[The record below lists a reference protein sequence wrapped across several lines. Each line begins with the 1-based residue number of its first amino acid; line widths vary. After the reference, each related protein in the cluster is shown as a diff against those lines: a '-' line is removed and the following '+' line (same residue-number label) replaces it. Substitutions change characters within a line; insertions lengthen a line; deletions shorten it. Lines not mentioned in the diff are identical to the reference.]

1 MTGCR
6 GVAEVMA
13 VVGATSMATARQ
25 RRIELMIQPIRA
37 ILFDFNG
44 VVASRDVAG
53 AVDAAHS
60 VLHFFTV
67 PPEAVLT
74 RLLPAYPLSPAVD
87 LGQATNVDRWEALRR
102 EVWRGPRHVWEEW
115 WRAFD
120 ASYRMPDGM
129 ADLLRQLRGDYRLG
143 LRTDNDAGFRARLEG
158 WPDIA
163 THFDVVVISAEEGIK
178 KPSPHIF
185 ERAVGRLG
193 STYGTTAFL
202 DDYVPNIVA
211 AQTLGLRAI
220 RVQSFAHMRADLHAL
235 LNQTAQGACA
245 CKGVGI

>member
-1 MTGCR
+1 
-6 GVAEVMA
+6 
-13 VVGATSMATARQ
+13 
-25 RRIELMIQPIRA
+25 MIQPIRA

-74 RLLPAYPLSPAVD
+74 RLLPAHPLSPAVD

-129 ADLLRQLRGDYRLG
+129 VDLLRQLRGDYRLG
-143 LRTDNDAGFRARLEG
+143 LLTDNDAGFRARLEG